1 MHNHMLFRYQQRL
14 KLYLYYLFF
23 LIIGLIVS
31 TFLNGYLHEFFKKRK
46 LFDPINFRSSH
57 NEKATRSGGAAI
69 FLTLCFS
76 YGIGRGFLDLDI
88 NLFSLIACCFAA
100 LIDYLSE
107 ELKK

>member
-1 MHNHMLFRYQQRL
+1 M
-14 KLYLYYLFF
+14 YLF

-46 LFDPINFRSSH
+46 LFDPIILGLH

-76 YGIGRGFLDLDI
+76 YGIGRGFWI
-88 NLFSLIACCFAA
+88 WT
-100 LIDYLSE
+100 
-107 ELKK
+107 